1 MRNSPYDQLPSVIR
15 DQNLEVD
22 KDEKP
27 RNTKYNLQLIRK
39 STVYCGVVNSIN
51 RRNPGLVN
59 RRLVNARLSILDYK
73 LSCPFFFL

>member
-51 RRNPGLVN
+51 RNKSN
-59 RRLVNARLSILDYK
+59 
-73 LSCPFFFL
+73 F